1 MSPLNIDAKILNILE
16 KWIEQYIKRIIH
28 HNQMGFIS
36 VMQRGWYDTTS
47 KNKQKQINLMKI
59 QSEDLSRD
67 FPKNAHMKMAKR

>member
-36 VMQRGWYDTTS
+36 VMQRGWYDTS

>member
-36 VMQRGWYDTTS
+36 VMQGGWYDTTS